1 MVKTRKQTS
10 DKRTEDEQTRAMP
23 ASSHPPRVCVAPS
36 STPILKKAHPRTSG
50 SKKRLSF
57 APNAPQEFHFE
68 TSSPSVRRIRET
80 NASLHHDSVILQ
92 EHLAHGAQCPREIG
106 DKEKLQYQSWM
117 GQDFRRTLSIVHHVE
132 CEEEM
137 SVARLQECLRFA
149 ESLRRRMEIRRATTL
164 VKLPHELSLAV
175 VQNALH
181 GRRIK
186 TANLSYQQCCEALER
201 SILKED
207 VMSMVGDG
215 YEFGRRQV
223 SAADLIEYK
232 GFSNTEMY
240 DALKQSLGSDATI
253 PKQRAERLDMLI
265 SISQRAEEKEVKR
278 LTRVELDLEAKRRGI
293 AAGGELDFNALF
305 HLVFSSNAWQ
315 HAYEDVDNTPLLE
328 ESDSQSSTS
337 SSCVIS

>member
-10 DKRTEDEQTRAMP
+10 DRLLEDEQARAIP

-36 STPILKKAHPRTSG
+36 STPILKKSHLRPSS

-57 APNAPQEFHFE
+57 TPNAPQEFHFE

-80 NASLHHDSVILQ
+80 DASLHHDSVILQ
-92 EHLAHGAQCPREIG
+92 EHLAHGAQCPQEIG
-106 DKEKLQYQSWM
+106 AKEKLQYQSWM
-117 GQDFRRTLSIVHHVE
+117 GQDFRHTLRLVHHVE
-132 CEEEM
+132 CEDGEEM
-137 SVARLQECLRFA
+137 GVKRLQDCLRFA

-164 VKLPHELSLAV
+164 AKLPHELGLGV
-175 VQNALH
+175 VQTALRD
-181 GRRIK
+181 RRIK
-186 TANLSYQQCCEALER
+186 TTNLSYQQCCEALER

-223 SAADLIEYK
+223 SAADLIEYQK
-232 GFSNTEMY
+232 LTNKEMY
-240 DALKQSLGSDATI
+240 KALRSSLGSEAVV
-253 PKQRAERLDMLI
+253 PKQRVDRLDLLV
-265 SISQRAEEKEVKR
+265 SISQKAEEDEVKR
-278 LTRVELDLEAKRRGI
+278 LTKLELDLEAKRRGI
-293 AAGGELDFNALF
+293 ASVELDFNALF
-305 HLVFSSNAWQ
+305 HLVFRSNAWE

-328 ESDSQSSTS
+328 EGDSQS